1 MEQKT
6 CRIGCIGMGGRGRG
20 MMEMLMSVPGVIVP
34 AVCDL
39 VEERVDE
46 GLEIVK
52 KKNNGEYEAFVITDH
67 HDAIIPKS
75 SVQK

>member
-20 MMEMLMSVPGVIVP
+20 MMDMLLSVPGVIVP

-52 KKNNGEYEAFVITDH
+52 KKNNGEYEFYLYS
-67 HDAIIPKS
+67 KGGE
-75 SVQK
+75 

>member
-20 MMEMLMSVPGVIVP
+20 MMDMLLSVPGVIVP

-52 KKNNGEYEAFVITDH
+52 KKKQRFYM
-67 HDAIIPKS
+67 K
-75 SVQK
+75 K